1 MATSSTYRGSGGGGG
16 VRKRSR
22 ESVAAASLS
31 VPDVYD
37 MAADIGRE
45 FEALI
50 DSHGA
55 DHVTGLMQKVT
66 VSCIDLDSAYLS
78 MCMLCPLPKF

>member
-1 MATSSTYRGSGGGGG
+1 MATSTYRCG

-22 ESVAAASLS
+22 ESSVAAAALS

-55 DHVTGLMQKVT
+55 DHVTGLMQKVNT
-66 VSCIDLDSAYLS
+66 YSSPNIWSQSY
-78 MCMLCPLPKF
+78 

>member
-1 MATSSTYRGSGGGGG
+1 MATSSTYRGSGGDG

-66 VSCIDLDSAYLS
+66 ASTMNLD
-78 MCMLCPLPKF
+78 